1 LEKSTVF
8 GIVVGILTLVIGIT
22 LKGASVLSLLN
33 PAALVIIFV
42 GTFASLLN
50 AFPLERVKKFPVIF
64 KLLFKEQELMPKT
77 ELLKTFIE
85 LAQMARREG
94 LLSLESRLE
103 EIKDPFFQ
111 DGMRMVIDGLDAD
124 FVQDVLTADIQA
136 MEERHA
142 AGALIF
148 SQAGMYAPTLG
159 VLGAVMGLIAALG
172 NLNDIEKLGHSI
184 AAAFVATLM
193 GIFTGYVLWHPF
205 ATKLKLRSKE
215 EVEIKKMVVEG
226 ILSIQAGDSPVAIE
240 AKLVVFIPQQERLLL
255 KAKPER

>member
-8 GIVVGILTLVIGIT
+8 GIVVGVLTLVIGII
-22 LKGASVLSLLN
+22 LKGASVVALFN
-33 PAALVIIFV
+33 PAAFVIIFV

-50 AFPLERVKKFPVIF
+50 AFPMERVKKFPVIF
-64 KLLFKEQELMPKT
+64 KLLFKEQQLIAKA
-77 ELLKTFIE
+77 ELLKTFVE
-85 LAQMARREG
+85 LAQTARREG
-94 LLSLESRLE
+94 LLSLESRLD
-103 EIKDPFFQ
+103 EIQDPFFQ
-111 DGMRMVIDGLDAD
+111 DGMRMVIDGLDAE

-205 ATKLKLRSKE
+205 ATKLKLKSKK
-215 EVEIKKMVVEG
+215 EVEIKKMIVEG

-255 KAKPER
+255 KAKSEG